1 MHKKLIVMLCLL
13 LMTVFMVS
21 AAVTTAMAKPP
32 GGCNTCAKAGC
43 PAGHCYVDCEGCCFL
58 RLGVVYCYR

>member
-1 MHKKLIVMLCLL
+1 MQKKLIVMVCLL

-32 GGCNTCAKAGC
+32 GCNTCAKAGC
-43 PAGHCYVDCEGCCFL
+43 PTGHCYIDCVGCCFL